1 MNPVCRHLPPSKPL
15 PHNPNLSSLDSIDD
29 PYLEN
34 RRSKCPLYDE
44 LSIPIIDASLVV
56 SVLACIMMAAGN
68 PNNVRCPATYV
79 YSSTSG
85 LVGKWLYDHYLK
97 IMNNCVR

>member
-1 MNPVCRHLPPSKPL
+1 MFSF
-15 PHNPNLSSLDSIDD
+15 S
-29 PYLEN
+29 
-34 RRSKCPLYDE
+34 
-44 LSIPIIDASLVV
+44 DASIYECLTFNVSSFHLSNLLFCKFSNFRYTARTVLPLESVV

-68 PNNVRCPATYV
+68 PSNGMCPATYF

-97 IMNNCVR
+97 LMNNCVR

>member
-1 MNPVCRHLPPSKPL
+1 MHHALNNIGLDKINIKRPHHALTDTAVAEPHLKS
-15 PHNPNLSSLDSIDD
+15 
-29 PYLEN
+29 
-34 RRSKCPLYDE
+34 
-44 LSIPIIDASLVV
+44 VF

-68 PNNVRCPATYV
+68 SSNGRCPATYF

-97 IMNNCVR
+97 LMNNCVR